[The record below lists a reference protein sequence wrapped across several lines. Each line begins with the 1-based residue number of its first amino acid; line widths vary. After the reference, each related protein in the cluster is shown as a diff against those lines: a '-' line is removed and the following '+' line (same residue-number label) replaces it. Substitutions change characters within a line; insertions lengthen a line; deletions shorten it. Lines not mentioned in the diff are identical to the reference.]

1 MQQSLKRR
9 IDDLNWTELSRSLWE
24 NGYALTP
31 PLLTSE
37 ECAALISLYPDES
50 LFRSHIIMARYRFGL
65 GDYKYFKYPLPSVVQ
80 QIRESVY
87 PHVAPVASEWNE
99 ALGSGIKYPEALP
112 TYLKTCHQ
120 RGQSRPTPLLL
131 HYEVGGYNC
140 LHQDI
145 YGEVAFPF
153 QMTCFLTQPGSDFEG
168 GEFVLVEQVPRAQSK
183 AHVIV
188 PKQGEALIFT
198 TRYRPVKGTRG
209 YYRANIKHGVS
220 EVRRGTRYTLG
231 VIFHDAE

>member
-1 MQQSLKRR
+1 MSESIKSR
-9 IDDLNWTELSRSLWE
+9 IDGLNWAELARSLWE

-31 PLLTSE
+31 ALLNRK
-37 ECAALISLYPDES
+37 ECTALKAIYPDES
-50 LFRSHIIMARYRFGL
+50 LFRSQIVMARYRFGL
-65 GDYKYFKYPLPSVVQ
+65 GDYKYFKYPLPAVVQ
-80 QIRESVY
+80 QIRETTY
-87 PHVAPVASEWNE
+87 AHLAPIASEWNK
-99 ALGSGIKYPEALP
+99 ALGSDSTYPVSLP
-112 TYLKTCHQ
+112 SYLKICHDH
-120 RGQSRPTPLLL
+120 GQPRPTPLLL
-131 HYEVGGYNC
+131 HYEAGGYNC
-140 LHQDI
+140 LHQDV

-153 QMTCFLTQPGSDFEG
+153 QMTCFLSQPGESFDG

-198 TRYRPVKGTRG
+198 TRYRPVKGSRG

-220 EVRRGTRYTLG
+220 AVRRGTRYTLG